1 MRIHTAIISIIDEK
15 PETALLREGCFAR
28 REWSC
33 RSQWRRCFAEEG
45 ELGGPC
51 SGGEDYR
58 KGIQRAFKDLNDIS
72 DNVADFQGLLSRS

>member
-1 MRIHTAIISIIDEK
+1 MRIYRAVMSIINEK
-15 PETALLREGCFAR
+15 PETVLLREGGFAR

-33 RSQWRRCFAEEG
+33 RNQWWRCFAEEG

-58 KGIQRAFKDLNDIS
+58 KGVQRSNFTVSMECK
-72 DNVADFQGLLSRS
+72 